1 MMVITEV
8 FGCRKWSA
16 VSGTATSG
24 TATPGAAAS
33 STAAS
38 STSASSTAASATSAS
53 AAAHHLTRAA
63 DYSARPEGQAT
74 CQ

>member
-24 TATPGAAAS
+24 TATPGTAAS
-33 STAAS
+33 STAS
-38 STSASSTAASATSAS
+38 SSTAASATSAS

>member
-24 TATPGAAAS
+24 TATPGTAAY

-38 STSASSTAASATSAS
+38 TTAASATSAS
-53 AAAHHLTRAA
+53 AAAHHFTRAA

>member
-24 TATPGAAAS
+24 TATPGTAAS
-33 STAAS
+33 STA
-38 STSASSTAASATSAS
+38 TSSTAASATSAS